1 MSPANPN
8 DPFSDPFA
16 AVENQ
21 RTFVMPNPGARAP
34 ATAQPGA
41 MTSAGA
47 ADVVADLSAPDT
59 GLNPLLALANPL
71 LAVVPQIRSTSHL
84 PDPGVLKESL
94 AQGLREFDAK
104 APQQGIAPER
114 VMAARYILCT
124 LLDEV
129 AASTPWGGSGA
140 WGRYSLLAMFH
151 NETGGG
157 EKVFQLMARLA
168 EKPEANRDLLELV
181 YCALVLGFEG
191 RYRVID
197 NGRAQLEAVR
207 DKLAQILR
215 QQRGDHAPAL
225 AQNWLGQAAKRNV
238 ALSWLPLAAV
248 AAVAALVMV
257 VVHLALSM
265 SLSDGSDPVFANIQG
280 LRLKAPVA
288 LTPQAA
294 PKPRIAQFLQSDIK
308 AGLVAV
314 RDEVDRSVV
323 TIRGDGLFAPASAT
337 LVPEREELI
346 GRIGDALVLAGG
358 QVLVTGHTD
367 NTPMRSARFPSNWH
381 LSEERART
389 VRDLLIAHKLPAV
402 RIQAEGRADSEP
414 LLANDSPGNRA
425 MNRRVEITLVIG
437 RGTTASTATAPP
449 RRPHLPR
456 NRRRASHEEAPRPD
470 LQPLGADR
478 GAAAG
483 GRVRDLDRRPTHRHR
498 GQRAA
503 RDRARTLDRNRR
515 GGRLCRARRGMEQLA
530 RATRQRGRRQ
540 PVDGRAA
547 RFK

>member
-1 MSPANPN
+1 MDSPGIT
-8 DPFSDPFA
+8 DPFA
-16 AVENQ
+16 QLDEP
-21 RTFVMPNPGARAP
+21 RTFVKPNPGGQAGPRRSFEPARE
-34 ATAQPGA
+34 A
-41 MTSAGA
+41 MSEVG
-47 ADVVADLSAPDT
+47 APDT
-59 GLNPLLALANPL
+59 GLNPLVALAHRL
-71 LAVVPQIRSTSHL
+71 LLVVTQLRSTRHVADAAAL
-84 PDPGVLKESL
+84 RNAL
-94 AQGLREFDAK
+94 AQSVRDFA
-104 APQQGIAPER
+104 AQAASAGIAPER
-114 VMAARYILCT
+114 VMAARYVLCT
-124 LLDEV
+124 MIDE
-129 AASTPWGGSGA
+129 AAADTPWGGSGVWA
-140 WGRYSLLAMFH
+140 QNSLLTMFH
-151 NETGGG
+151 NEAWGG

-265 SLSDGSDPVFANIQG
+265 SLSDGSDPVFASIQG

-294 PKPRIAQFLQSDIK
+294 PKPRLAQFLQSDIK

-337 LVPEREELI
+337 LVPEREELM

-449 RRPHLPR
+449 TPAAPSTPPA
-456 NRRRASHEEAPRPD
+456 ASKP
-470 LQPLGADR
+470 
-478 GAAAG
+478 
-483 GRVRDLDRRPTHRHR
+483 
-498 GQRAA
+498 
-503 RDRARTLDRNRR
+503 
-515 GGRLCRARRGMEQLA
+515 
-530 RATRQRGRRQ
+530 
-540 PVDGRAA
+540 
-547 RFK
+547 